1 MYGQA
6 EAESPRKDFRVSAST
21 AHGSIRGRDGDLVS
35 VRILTD
41 PRRLE
46 DLLETLA
53 TAEFPVN
60 PQLYHH
66 ASKVTVEFPAYA
78 CQIER
83 VRDLLKAGGFDEDAL
98 CIRGPL
104 DPVD

>member
-1 MYGQA
+1 M
-6 EAESPRKDFRVSAST
+6 SASPVP
-21 AHGSIRGRDGDLVS
+21 GSIRGSEGDLVS

-66 ASKVTVEFPAYA
+66 LSRVVVEFPAYA
-78 CQIER
+78 CQIDSLR
-83 VRDLLKAGGFDEDAL
+83 RLVSANGFEEDAIR
-98 CIRGPL
+98 IRGPL
-104 DPVD
+104 DPVDPDC